1 MSESI
6 SDKNFV
12 VYKSSAGSGKTFTLV
27 KEYLL
32 LALKDASVP
41 PQAYRH
47 ILAITFTNKAAAEMK
62 ERIIKALKDLS
73 ADDYTQLSKN
83 AQSLLNAIK
92 QDAPFLTDDIIKA
105 RTKNIL
111 TAILHNYSDF
121 GIGTIDSFVHKIV
134 RTFAF
139 DLKIPL
145 SFEIETDS
153 EKLLTQSIDLLIS
166 KIGSDDKLTK
176 ILVEYAEN
184 KTDDDKSWHI
194 EKDLKQFA
202 LNLLNEEGSI
212 HIEKLKNVSI
222 DDFFEI
228 KDTLRKHI
236 LEFEKNISDEAQKA
250 VELISKAGLSSEIF
264 YQGNKGIA
272 AYFSNLAQKEISKIE
287 YNSYV
292 SKTIDEDKWY
302 STNADATAKNAID
315 GIKTKLLSVFNS
327 IQKLKEENYSEYVL
341 FSIINKNIYSLAVLN
356 EIEKLMIEYKT
367 ENSIV
372 HISDFNKKIAE
383 IVLTQPVPYIYER
396 LGERYKN
403 YLIDEFQ
410 DTSVLQFQNLL
421 PLIDNS
427 LSENHFTML
436 VGDGKQAIYRW
447 RGGEVEQFDSLPN
460 ITTPLKNAVVA
471 ERENSLKRN
480 YSPKKLYKNYR
491 SKKEI
496 IAFNNSFFR
505 TLANTINDKQKSI
518 YEGLEQ
524 EFDPAN
530 TGGYVQVEFI
540 NEEKE
545 AKEEKNLLRIL
556 EIINDLKKDDFDY
569 KDIAILV
576 RTNKDG
582 SNVANFLSKH
592 TIPIISSDSLLLNNS
607 KEIQFIVSLLKYI
620 TRPSENI
627 IQAEI
632 IEYLIQNNFFKKT
645 DIHAVLK
652 EKAKTDFVSL
662 LKENNIQ
669 LHSYRLS
676 KMALYELCETLIQLF
691 KLHEQPNA
699 YLQFFMDEVH
709 QYSQKANN
717 SISDFIEYW
726 EDKKEKASV
735 ILPQGIDAINI
746 MTIHRSKGLEFPVV
760 ILPFMDDKID
770 IQKKNSWIDL
780 DNKKIEK
787 LKSAIVNTSKELEA
801 TSFAHI
807 YTNEKNK
814 SLLDN
819 LNLLYVALT
828 RPELQLYILTGKIK
842 EPKEEMNNTTDFF
855 IKYYQLQ
862 NQLDTQKNIYT
873 FGEKQKRQGNKKTAT
888 SNTII
893 RSFNA
898 TNWRDIIKMR
908 AAAPSI
914 WNTQFAQNK
923 RDFGVLLHTAL
934 AKIEYKNQ
942 AADALNSMLHEGL
955 ITDIE
960 KEILLPKIQKIIEHP
975 QLEKYF
981 TNDYSIKNESE
992 IITAAGKL
1000 YRTDRVAIKDKTAT
1014 IIDYKTGEKKNGHK
1028 KQIDEY
1034 ALLLKEM
1041 GYSII
1046 ETLLVYIND
1055 DTIEIVS

>member
-1 MSESI
+1 MSKSI

-73 ADDYTQLSKN
+73 ADDYTQLTKN

-92 QDAPFLTDDIIKA
+92 QDAPFLSDEIIRA

-145 SFEIETDS
+145 SFEVETDS
-153 EKLLTQSIDLLIS
+153 EKLLTESIDLLIS
-166 KIGSDDKLTK
+166 KIGTDENLTK

-184 KTDDDKSWHI
+184 KTDDEKSWHI
-194 EKDLKQFA
+194 ENDLKAFA
-202 LNLLNEEGSI
+202 SGLLNEEGTI
-212 HIEKLKNVSI
+212 HIEKLKDLSI
-222 DDFFEI
+222 NDFFSI
-228 KDTLRKHI
+228 KDTLRKYI
-236 LEFEKNISDEAQKA
+236 IGFEKEISTEAKKAMDYIQK
-250 VELISKAGLSSEIF
+250 SGLTTENF
-264 YQGNKGIA
+264 YYGKTGIGT
-272 AYFSNLAQKEISKIE
+272 YFHNLSQNEISKIN
-287 YNSYV
+287 YNTRVTSTIEEDNWYG
-292 SKTIDEDKWY
+292 SKLSAEQK
-302 STNADATAKNAID
+302 STVDA
-315 GIKTKLLSVFNS
+315 IKPNLLSVFNS
-327 IQKLKEENYSEYVL
+327 IQKIKEEKYAEYKL
-341 FSIINKNIYSLAVLN
+341 FTLINKNIYSLAVLN
-356 EIEKLMIEYKT
+356 EIEKLMMEYKA

-460 ITTPLKNAVVA
+460 ITTPLKNDVIT
-471 ERENSLKRN
+471 ERENTLKRN
-480 YSPKKLYKNYR
+480 YNPKKLYKNYR
-491 SKKEI
+491 SKREI
-496 IAFNNSFFR
+496 IEFNNSFFR
-505 TLANTINDKQKSI
+505 TLANTIDEKQKNI

-524 EFDPAN
+524 EFDPLN
-530 TGGYVQVEFI
+530 SGGYVQVEFI

-545 AKEEKNLLRIL
+545 EAKEKNLLRII
-556 EIINDLKKDDFDY
+556 EIINDLKKDNYSY

-582 SNVANFLSKH
+582 SNVANYLSKH
-592 TIPIISSDSLLLNNS
+592 NIPIISSDSLLLNNS

-620 TRPSENI
+620 TRPTENI

-632 IEYLIQNNFFKKT
+632 IEYLIENNF
-645 DIHAVLK
+645 LK
-652 EKAKTDFVSL
+652 EKNIHTILKEKSRKNFIAL
-662 LKENNIQ
+662 LKENNIT
-669 LHSYRLS
+669 LNSYHLS
-676 KMALYELCETLIQLF
+676 KMALYELCETLILLF
-691 KLHEQPNA
+691 NLHKKPNA

-709 QYSQKANN
+709 QYSLKTNN
-717 SISDFIEYW
+717 SISDFIEHW
-726 EDKKEKASV
+726 NDKKEKASV

-746 MTIHRSKGLEFPVV
+746 MTIHRSKGLEFPIV

-770 IQKKNSWIDL
+770 IQKKNSWIDIE
-780 DNKKIEK
+780 NKKIEK
-787 LKSAIVNTSKELEA
+787 LKSAIVSTSKELEETDYA
-801 TSFAHI
+801 DV
-807 YTNEKNK
+807 YKNENNK
-814 SLLDN
+814 SILDN

-828 RPELQLYILTGKIK
+828 RPELQMYILTGKIK
-842 EPKEEMNNTTDFF
+842 EPAAEIKNTTAFF
-855 IKYYQLQ
+855 IKYYELQ
-862 NQLDTQKNIYT
+862 NQLSLEKSIYT
-873 FGEKQKRQGNKKTAT
+873 FGEKQKKESHTTVAT
-888 SNTII
+888 TNTII
-893 RSFNA
+893 NSFNA

-934 AKIEYKNQ
+934 AKIDFKNQ
-942 AADALNSMLHEGL
+942 KETALENMLNEGL
-955 ITDIE
+955 ITVIE
-960 KEILLPKIQKIIEHP
+960 KQSLLPKIEKIIEHP
-975 QLEKYF
+975 RLEKYF
-981 TNDYSIKNESE
+981 TADYIIKNESE
-992 IITAAGKL
+992 IITAAGKF
-1000 YRTDRVAIKDKTAT
+1000 YRTDRVAIKNNTAT
-1014 IIDYKTGEKKNGHK
+1014 IIDYKTGEKKSAHK
-1028 KQIDEY
+1028 KQMEEY
-1034 ALLLKEM
+1034 AGLLKEM
-1041 GYSII
+1041 GYTII
-1046 ETLLVYIND
+1046 EKLLVYIDD
-1055 DTIEIVS
+1055 DTIEVVS